1 MWSLDQFGLLHLGSL
16 EVPTVFLGVIG
27 AVLAF
32 YAWQESKRYY
42 L

>member
-1 MWSLDQFGLLHLGSL
+1 
-16 EVPTVFLGVIG
+16 VPTVFLGVIG
-27 AVLAF
+27 AVLTV

>member
-1 MWSLDQFGLLHLGSL
+1 
-16 EVPTVFLGVIG
+16 VPTVFLGVIG
-27 AVLAF
+27 AVLAV